1 MSDVDRAWRETADAF
16 VRFGRTF
23 KDRFDAAKPQEVE
36 EDVTSALDSLTEAVD
51 TAFSAFGESIKDPA
65 VRQTSKEAADALVSA
80 LGATVAQLGEAL
92 DQAFGRVRE
101 TAQPAPPPTDDAE
114 D

>member
-1 MSDVDRAWRETADAF
+1 MTDMEQAWRDTADAF

-23 KDRFDAAKPQEVE
+23 KNRFEAAKPEGVE

-51 TAFSAFGESIKDPA
+51 TAFSALGASVKDPE
-65 VRQTSKEAADALVSA
+65 VRETSKEAADALVSA
-80 LGATVAQLGEAL
+80 LGATFTQLGEAL

-101 TAQPAPPPTDDAE
+101 AAQPPPPKADDAE